1 MSETLNLKH
10 KTLKPFKHYLLR
22 SIIYGVLIVL
32 SVIFMLPFLWM
43 VLTAVKGSEAII
55 AGSFL
60 PKKIELENFKLVWK
74 VLPLGTFFKNTCI
87 ITAICIFGQALS
99 ASLVA
104 FGFARIPFIGKRI
117 LFLLLISTMMIPGQ
131 VTMIPTFALFNTIGW
146 VNTFLPLTVP
156 AFFGGSAFFIFLLRQ
171 FFMTIPKELDEA
183 ATIDGCT
190 TFGIYWRILLPLSKP
205 ALTTVV
211 VFSFIFNW
219 NDFLY
224 PLIFLQTQDKYTIA
238 VGLQFFKDVYASK
251 WNLLMAASVI
261 ALVPVLTVFF
271 SAQKYFVEGIV
282 TTGLKE

>member
-1 MSETLNLKH
+1 MSETLNFKH
-10 KTLKPFKHYLLR
+10 KTLKPFKHYVLR
-22 SIIYGVLIVL
+22 LCIYGILIVL

-43 VLTAVKGSEAII
+43 VVTSIKGSDAII
-55 AGSFL
+55 AGSFF
-60 PKKIELENFKLVWK
+60 PKKVEFENFKLVWK

-87 ITAICIFGQALS
+87 ITAFCILGQALS

-104 FGFARIPFIGKRI
+104 FGFARIKFKGNRI
-117 LFLLLISTMMIPGQ
+117 LFLLLISTMMVPGQ

-146 VNTFLPLTVP
+146 INTFLPLIVP
-156 AFFGGSAFFIFLLRQ
+156 AFFGGGAFFIFLLRQ

-183 ATIDGCT
+183 AIIDGCT
-190 TFGIYWRILLPLSKP
+190 TFGIYRRILLPLSKP

-224 PLIFLQTQDKYTIA
+224 PLVFLQTQDKYTIA
-238 VGLQFFKDVYASK
+238 VGLQFFKDVYASR

-261 ALVPVLTVFF
+261 ALLPVLTVFF